1 MNYLNQIRKNLNP
14 INATSMA
21 SSMLD
26 LQLLNGILQYLEFRI
41 DVIHQIWNLMFWVQ
55 YFDALGIG
63 IIAYSEGPRNGI
75 GKFTENKKYR
85 HILLSTKKTNFQMLG
100 ENLHSL
106 FFGIFKT
113 VRYIVNFLELCN
125 RIFGGTGNFRIEV
138 FQLWLVT

>member
-1 MNYLNQIRKNLNP
+1 MNYLKQIRKKNLNP

-63 IIAYSEGPRNGI
+63 IIAYSEGSRNGI
-75 GKFTENKKYR
+75 GKFTENKKIYTYFIV
-85 HILLSTKKTNFQMLG
+85 HK
-100 ENLHSL
+100 ENK
-106 FFGIFKT
+106 FPNAW
-113 VRYIVNFLELCN
+113 REL
-125 RIFGGTGNFRIEV
+125 T
-138 FQLWLVT
+138 